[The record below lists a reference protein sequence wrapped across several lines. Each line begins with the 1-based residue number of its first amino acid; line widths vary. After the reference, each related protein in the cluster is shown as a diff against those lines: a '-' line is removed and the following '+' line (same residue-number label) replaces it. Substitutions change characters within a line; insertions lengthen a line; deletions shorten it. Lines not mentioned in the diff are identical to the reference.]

1 MNRNQTEPAAQAAK
15 DIRSLYLEHSPTKLE
30 QLKELNRLSQKPG
43 RTTAVVIG
51 ILSALILG
59 MGMSMVMEWKNLFIL
74 GIAIGVVGI
83 IGCLV
88 TYPIYRSVTARKKA
102 LYAPQI
108 IQLSNEI
115 IAENESAN

>member
-1 MNRNQTEPAAQAAK
+1 MNRNQTDTAAQAAK

-30 QLKELNRLSQKPG
+30 QLKALNRLSQRPG
-43 RTTAVVIG
+43 RTTAVIIG
-51 ILSALILG
+51 ILSALVLG
-59 MGMSMVMEWKNLFIL
+59 AGMSMVMEWENLFIL

-88 TYPIYRSVTARKKA
+88 TNPIYRSVTARKKA

-108 IQLSNEI
+108 IQLCNEI
-115 IAENESAN
+115 IAENESAS

>member
-15 DIRSLYLEHSPTKLE
+15 DIQSLYLEHSPTKLD
-30 QLKELNRLSQKPG
+30 QLKELNRLSLKSG

-51 ILSALILG
+51 ILSALVMG
-59 MGMSMVMEWKNLFIL
+59 AGMSMVMEWKNLFVL
-74 GIAIGVVGI
+74 GIAIGVVGM

-88 TYPIYRSVTARKKA
+88 AYPIYRSVTARKKA

-115 IAENESAN
+115 IAEHESAK